1 MVRADEKA
9 SGESG
14 EGLEK
19 VVTMV
24 APGVVWTHDRRI
36 ANTRDG
42 KPV

>member
-1 MVRADEKA
+1 MDVKA

-19 VVTMV
+19 VVTMI
-24 APGVVWTHDRRI
+24 APGCRWTHDRRI